1 MDWDTW
7 KSVFGKRIA
16 VSFFIC
22 TEHNAVQAYW
32 TLYPHAVIIQL
43 CASYNFRNYGIQCLH
58 FFLIGSGCSGA
69 RQRWSGSHHSCQVHH
84 HTWLLCKSQR
94 WTLFSSFT
102 VLQASSGAVRADL
115 RIVSAQWRRDAST
128 VVRRAFS
135 TATLLW
141 PAQLSCVHK
150 SAARADTKVGTTLI
164 RAQKI
169 DAKEV
174 SGCASCDIC
183 YQLLLSFSR
192 NSIVTSRC
200 SGVVFRGD
208 HEFVCPV

>member
-1 MDWDTW
+1 MYFSRWGHLSSAGLDEKLSCFIALSPAVLSGPLTQGFLSFTLLSRMDWDTW

-115 RIVSAQWRRDAST
+115 RIVSAQWRRRFYGGST
-128 VVRRAFS
+128 RVFHRYSFMAG
-135 TATLLW
+135 ATVL
-141 PAQLSCVHK
+141 
-150 SAARADTKVGTTLI
+150 
-164 RAQKI
+164 
-169 DAKEV
+169 
-174 SGCASCDIC
+174 
-183 YQLLLSFSR
+183 
-192 NSIVTSRC
+192 C
-200 SGVVFRGD
+200 S
-208 HEFVCPV
+208 